1 MKSAQ
6 VKNEKKIYLVYNSGK
21 LMWIKENLLICWRE
35 KKIIKKKKM
44 NTEEFR
50 VYGKRMVDYISEYRD
65 TVDER
70 NVAPTLDPGY
80 LKQLI
85 PCK

>member
-1 MKSAQ
+1 
-6 VKNEKKIYLVYNSGK
+6 
-21 LMWIKENLLICWRE
+21 
-35 KKIIKKKKM
+35 M

-50 VYGKRMVDYISEYRD
+50 VYGKQMVDYISEYRD
-65 TVDER
+65 TVEDR

-80 LKQLI
+80 LKKLI

>member
-1 MKSAQ
+1 
-6 VKNEKKIYLVYNSGK
+6 
-21 LMWIKENLLICWRE
+21 
-35 KKIIKKKKM
+35 M

-50 VYGKRMVDYISEYRD
+50 VYGKQMIDYISEYRD
-65 TVDER
+65 KIDER
-70 NVAPTLDPGY
+70 KVAPTLDPGY